1 VHKMEVNN
9 RSQISNYMGQD
20 FAASTIKIGDIGS
33 MVIKERTGNNE
44 AKVLLKGQELTV
56 SFDGPMPSEDRSFVQ
71 ITNQNENGQ
80 FTVKTLSNSKSSSAS
95 QSVDDLLKK
104 SGFDP
109 NTNPDLKEA
118 ANQILSRGGMVTKD
132 TLTNIQD
139 FLKNDI
145 GTVADKLETI
155 NIMQQKNLEFT
166 KTQLHAVH
174 TALNGTSLTES
185 LKELVSGSL
194 DIPATNSETS
204 NGINS
209 EAIEKLIAFLD
220 PVKDAQTI
228 ANIKKA
234 WQIQKAG
241 IERISQALSD
251 SDLKEAIRN
260 ETDLNKIIQIL
271 KKQQLPQ
278 NVEAAINDA
287 LKLEKIGAA
296 QLDATL
302 KGITKSD
309 RDYEPM
315 QDAIKLLQKEPS
327 LEKVLEGM
335 KKLLESSDVLSGL
348 KSALEKATQ
357 LYGQGRELAARK
369 ELSTA
374 IQQLQENNPPS
385 EDSSLTKAEQ
395 YYINEAVQS
404 LKLDSKNVLVTQ
416 ITKKLSQLVIDF
428 KQMHQE
434 IIRNLDASSR
444 LIEANSPVPAKQ
456 MLEAT
461 ISKLDQTIL
470 KGDFLLYTDM
480 STEKK
485 LLTAS
490 SRLTEAKNL
499 LIKGKITEANQL
511 VKEVKN
517 NVDGIIFKPS
527 DSRVKHMISDQD
539 LLSPKSM
546 IEKAVSTNASARD
559 IFETIKKLGL
569 THEID
574 SANALIK
581 KEDAPSNL
589 KSVLLQ
595 MHDGP
600 SNPQAEKALAT
611 ITGQQLL
618 NKPDSSSVQNLF
630 MQLPIL
636 LNKHVENV
644 KVYVNSQ
651 KKGEKI
657 DWENCNLTFLLET
670 KKLGA
675 VGITISAVNRNL
687 SITLKNNLDDL
698 QAKIQPL
705 TEVTKEHLQ
714 EIGYQVGAIQFKPLS
729 EKQTTVERSAP
740 MRAAF
745 TEKGYDFTI

>member
-1 VHKMEVNN
+1 MEVNN
-9 RSQISNYMGQD
+9 RSQISNYMSQD
-20 FAASTIKIGDIGS
+20 FAASAIKIGDISS
-33 MVIKERTGNNE
+33 MAIKERTGNNE
-44 AKVLLKGQELTV
+44 AKVSFKGQELTV
-56 SFDGPMPSEDRSFVQ
+56 SFEGAMPSEDRGLVQ
-71 ITNQNENGQ
+71 VTGQNDNGQ
-80 FTVKTLSNSKSSSAS
+80 FTVKTLSNSKSSSAPP
-95 QSVDDLLKK
+95 SVDDLLRK

-109 NTNPDLKEA
+109 NTNSELKEA
-118 ANQILSRGGMVTKD
+118 ANQIITRGGTVSKD

-139 FLKNDI
+139 FLKNDA
-145 GTVADKLETI
+145 GTFPEKLETI
-155 NIMQQKNLEFT
+155 KIMQQKNLEFT
-166 KTQLHAVH
+166 QTQLHAVN
-174 TALNGTSLTES
+174 TALNGTSLTET
-185 LKELVSGSL
+185 LMNLTSGSL
-194 DIPATNSETS
+194 DLPQTTDSS
-204 NGINS
+204 PNGISS
-209 EAIEKLIAFLD
+209 ESIRKLITSLD

-228 ANIKKA
+228 ADIKKA
-234 WQIQKAG
+234 MQIQKAG
-241 IERISQALSD
+241 IDRILQALPE

-260 ETDLNKIIQIL
+260 ETDLSKIVQIL

-278 NVEAAINDA
+278 NVEAAIQDA

-296 QLDATL
+296 RLEAAL
-302 KGITKSD
+302 SGITNGNTAD
-309 RDYEPM
+309 EPM
-315 QDAIKLLQKEPS
+315 QAAIQLLQKEPS
-327 LEKVLEGM
+327 LEKVLAGM
-335 KKLLESSDVLSGL
+335 KKLLDTSTEISGL
-348 KSALEKATQ
+348 KPTLEKATQ
-357 LYGQGRELAARK
+357 LYAQGRELAARK
-369 ELSTA
+369 ELSA
-374 IQQLQENNPPS
+374 AVQQLQENNPHT
-385 EDSSLTKAEQ
+385 EDSSLTKVEQ

-416 ITKKLSQLVIDF
+416 ITKKLSQLAIDF
-428 KQMHQE
+428 KQTRQE
-434 IIRNLDASSR
+434 ISRNLDASSR
-444 LIEANSPVPAKQ
+444 LMESNSAVPAKQ

-470 KGDFLLYTDM
+470 KGNFLLYTDM

-485 LLTAS
+485 LLTTS

-499 LIKGKITEANQL
+499 LIKGNITEANQI
-511 VKEVKN
+511 VKEIKKD
-517 NVDGIIFKPS
+517 VDGLIFKPT

-546 IEKAVSTNASARD
+546 IEKAISPANSARD

-574 SANALIK
+574 SANSLIK
-581 KEDAPSNL
+581 KEEATSNL
-589 KSVLLQ
+589 KSMLLQ
-595 MHDGP
+595 MLDSQ
-600 SNPQAEKALAT
+600 SNTKTEQALST

-636 LNKHVENV
+636 LNKQVENV

-675 VGITISAVNRNL
+675 VGISISAINRNL
-687 SITLKNNLDDL
+687 SITLKNNQDDL
-698 QAKIQPL
+698 QSKVQPL

-714 EIGYQVGAIQFKPLS
+714 DIGYQVGAIQCKPLS
-729 EKQTTVERSAP
+729 EKQTNEEKAVP
-740 MRAAF
+740 LRAAF

>member
-1 VHKMEVNN
+1 MEVNN
-9 RSQISNYMGQD
+9 RSQINNYMGQD
-20 FAASTIKIGDIGS
+20 FAASTIKIGDINS
-33 MVIKERTGNNE
+33 MAIKERTGNNE
-44 AKVLLKGQELTV
+44 ARVSFKGQELTV
-56 SFDGPMPSEDRSFVQ
+56 SFEGAMPSEDRALVQ
-71 ITNQNENGQ
+71 VTGQNDNGQ

-95 QSVDDLLKK
+95 QSVDDLLRK
-104 SGFDP
+104 SSFDP
-109 NTNPDLKEA
+109 NMNPELKEA
-118 ANQILSRGGMVTKD
+118 ANQIISRGGTVSKD
-132 TLTNIQD
+132 TLANIQD
-139 FLKNDI
+139 FLKNDA
-145 GTVADKLETI
+145 GTFPEKLETI
-155 NIMQQKNLEFT
+155 KIMQLKNLEFT
-166 KTQLHAVH
+166 QTQLHAVN
-174 TALNGTSLTES
+174 TALNGSSLTDS
-185 LKELVSGSL
+185 LMDLVSGSL
-194 DIPATNSETS
+194 DLPQADNGSS
-204 NGINS
+204 NGATPESIQ
-209 EAIEKLIAFLD
+209 KLIESLD

-228 ANIKKA
+228 ADIKKA
-234 WQIQKAG
+234 LQIQKAG
-241 IERISQALSD
+241 IERILQALPD
-251 SDLKEAIRN
+251 SNIKEAIQN
-260 ETDLNKIIQIL
+260 ENDLSKIVQVL
-271 KKQQLPQ
+271 KGQQLPQ
-278 NVEAAINDA
+278 NVEEAINDA
-287 LKLEKIGAA
+287 LKLEKICAA
-296 QLDATL
+296 RLEAAI
-302 KGITKSD
+302 KGITNGDKAD
-309 RDYEPM
+309 DPM
-315 QDAIKLLQKEPS
+315 QSAIKLLQKEPS
-327 LEKVLEGM
+327 LEKVLGGM
-335 KKLLESSDVLSGL
+335 KKLLDTSTEISGL
-348 KSALEKATQ
+348 KPALEKATQ
-357 LYGQGRELAARK
+357 LYGLGRELAARK
-369 ELSTA
+369 ELSA
-374 IQQLQENNPPS
+374 AVQHLQENNPHT
-385 EDSSLTKAEQ
+385 EDSSLTKVEQ
-395 YYINEAVQS
+395 YYINDTVQS

-416 ITKKLSQLVIDF
+416 ITKQLSQLAIDF
-428 KQMHQE
+428 KQTRQE
-434 IIRNLDASSR
+434 ISRNLDASSR
-444 LIEANSPVPAKQ
+444 LMEAKNTVPAKQ

-470 KGDFLLYTDM
+470 KGNFLLYTDM

-499 LIKGKITEANQL
+499 LLKGNITEANQI

-517 NVDGIIFKPS
+517 DMDGLIFKPS

-595 MHDGP
+595 MLDGQ
-600 SNPQAEKALAT
+600 SNTKTEQALST

-636 LNKHVENV
+636 LNKEVENV

-651 KKGEKI
+651 KKGEKV

-675 VGITISAVNRNL
+675 VGISISAVNRNL
-687 SITLKNNLDDL
+687 SITLKNNQDDL
-698 QAKIQPL
+698 QSKIQPL

-729 EKQTTVERSAP
+729 EKQTTEEKAVP